1 MSVTKC
7 AVAVEQATEQ
17 CDGSIQELSC
27 RCTRCIVGHP
37 CIVAEWSRLGL
48 LMRCIVAEAVRN
60 GHCEETKQLINAG
73 K

>member
-7 AVAVEQATEQ
+7 AVAVEEATEQ
-17 CDGSIQELSC
+17 CDGSIHELSC
-27 RCTRCIVGHP
+27 RCTRCIV
-37 CIVAEWSRLGL
+37 AALSRRGL
-48 LMRCIVAEAVRN
+48 RTRCIVAQAVRN